1 MLASLEEPSP
11 SDRERSY
18 SGKGRHRLEMT
29 KITPSRKN
37 EQGRRVPPIWFIV
50 GGVLV
55 VCLLVL
61 GGWLVR
67 NSLASRSTEAP
78 EAGKVLGVQASM
90 PFQILIPAY
99 MPKEFDRAGVEIKVN
114 QTGPGGEPMVQ
125 LAYRTGK
132 GATLFVREWVPVNPG
147 MEILAASRPIETKWG
162 KGWMLAQSQTLTAL
176 WVDVGPLRA
185 SVYTPSVDV
194 LSKEQLLEMA
204 QTLGPASNQ
213 QVFNFVVDPPEV
225 KEMAPPPPVEIKT
238 NDQGVQEF
246 TLVVTPGGY
255 SPLRFAVRKG
265 VPVRMIFRQLGQ
277 VGCGNELIFPAD
289 PNSPSSLT
297 LADEK
302 DTDVLEFT
310 PQVAGE
316 FQFFCS
322 HRMYRGV
329 MTVRE

>member
-1 MLASLEEPSP
+1 
-11 SDRERSY
+11 
-18 SGKGRHRLEMT
+18 MT
-29 KITPSRKN
+29 RPNPNRKN
-37 EQGRRVPPIWFIV
+37 EQRRRVPRIWLVV

-67 NSLASRSTEAP
+67 NGLASRPTEAP

-99 MPKEFDRAGVEIKVN
+99 LPREFNRAGVEIKVN
-114 QTGPGGEPMVQ
+114 QAGPGGEPMVQ
-125 LAYRTGK
+125 LAYRTKK
-132 GATLFVREWVPVNPG
+132 GATLFVREWVPVNPD

-162 KGWMLAQSQTLTAL
+162 KGWLLAQSETMMAL

-185 SVYTPSVDV
+185 SIYTPSVDV

-204 QTLGPASNQ
+204 QTLGPPSNQ
-213 QVFNFVVDPPEV
+213 QVFTFVVDPPQV

-265 VPVRMIFRQLGQ
+265 VPVRMTFRQLGQ
-277 VGCGNELIFPAD
+277 VGCGNELIFPAN
-289 PNSPSSLT
+289 PSSPSSLQ
-297 LADEK
+297 LASEQDQQ
-302 DTDVLEFT
+302 VLEFT
-310 PQVAGE
+310 PQQVGE
-316 FQFFCS
+316 FQFYCS

-329 MTVRE
+329 MTVHE